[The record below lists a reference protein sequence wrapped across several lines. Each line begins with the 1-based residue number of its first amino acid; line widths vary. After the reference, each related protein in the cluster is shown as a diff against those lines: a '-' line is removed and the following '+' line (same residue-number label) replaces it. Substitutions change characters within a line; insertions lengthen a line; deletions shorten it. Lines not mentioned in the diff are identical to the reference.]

1 MAAGDWENGPVVRA
15 TMLQDDL
22 NSALSSGPIDLA
34 RLTDM
39 VTAPAMTSD
48 LRGMAVW
55 PWLHD
60 VLRSGGSNPQLRQLI
75 ALLDGWAQAGAQRRS
90 TTADGVVDDSAAVLL
105 MDTWWPL
112 LVRAEFQPAV
122 GAPLMDFVN
131 ANFNSIVPDGLRDG
145 TGNGFFEGWEMDV
158 QKDLRQVLGQPVRGR
173 FSRTYCGGGSLTR
186 CRALLS
192 STLLQAASELASKY
206 GSSMSGWKLPT
217 TCPVT
222 TPATCDQIVPTS
234 AGAISIPPQPFDNR
248 GTFYQAVAIHGHR

>member
-1 MAAGDWENGPVVRA
+1 
-15 TMLQDDL
+15 MLQDDL
-22 NSALSSGPIDLA
+22 SSALASGPVDLA
-34 RLTDM
+34 KLTGM
-39 VTAPAMTSD
+39 VTAPSLTSD

-60 VLRSGGSNPQLRQLI
+60 VLGNGGSNAQLRQLI
-75 ALLDGWAQAGAQRRS
+75 ALLNGWAQAGAQRRS
-90 TTADGVVDDSAAVLL
+90 TSSSGVVDDSSAVLL

-122 GAPLMDFVN
+122 SAPLMDFIN

-158 QKDLRQVLGQPVRGR
+158 QKDLRQVLHQKVPGR
-173 FSRTYCGGGSLTR
+173 FSRTYCGGGSLKR

-192 STLLQAASELASKY
+192 STLLQAAAKLTP
-206 GSSMSGWKLPT
+206 GQQLPT
-217 TCPVT
+217 TCAVT
-222 TPATCDQIVPTS
+222 TPPSCDQIVPTS

-248 GTFYQAVAIHGHR
+248 GTFYQAVAIQGHR